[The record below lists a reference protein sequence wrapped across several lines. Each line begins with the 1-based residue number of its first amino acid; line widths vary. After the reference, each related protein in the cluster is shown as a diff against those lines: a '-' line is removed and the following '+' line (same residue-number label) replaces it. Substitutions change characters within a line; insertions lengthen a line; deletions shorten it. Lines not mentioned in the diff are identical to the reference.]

1 MWKPV
6 KRGVQGRVARFRV
19 PGGAE
24 PAPAP
29 DEAHAAAA
37 GAADRPM
44 PLAASILWKPIDAAA
59 EQGAGLL
66 PVFIAQR
73 ALAAVH
79 DHCAATRGACFG
91 LLTGDVVNCSE
102 TGASYV
108 IVESTIR
115 LPGSPEDDAK
125 AVLVQGW
132 VVAQDALRKS
142 GDLLVGWYRG
152 GGGEA
157 GLSPAEADAHRAF
170 FVQPWQVA
178 VVVGSGDPT
187 VGGVFRR
194 SAGPAWAQECL
205 PFYELIDPSSSR
217 PDGSKPTRL
226 RWDNY
231 RTEETALVT
240 SAALPVPGVSV
251 VPVPAPPP
259 PAPSVAPAWRTS
271 PQQPQ
276 VLWPEQFGGA
286 EGATAGGAWA
296 SGIRFRRAR
305 LWVAYATAGVL
316 AVAGLFRLYSALASP
331 TSPAPSQGPPEAV
344 AVTPQTRLDLAADT
358 VALAIAAFDLRA
370 QLFASRQMQC
380 PELARGLVSVEER
393 WTAYN
398 SVRRDGGAP
407 PDSARAARDRALYT
421 DVDGVERRFERSAC
435 PRP

>member
-1 MWKPV
+1 MWKRV
-6 KRGVQGRVARFRV
+6 KSGVQGRVARFRV

-24 PAPAP
+24 PVEAAS
-29 DEAHAAAA
+29 DE
-37 GAADRPM
+37 RPM
-44 PLAASILWKPIDAAA
+44 PIAASILWKPIEGAAG
-59 EQGAGLL
+59 QDAGLF
-66 PVFIAQR
+66 PVFITQR
-73 ALAAVH
+73 VLAAVH
-79 DHCAATRGACFG
+79 DHCAATPAACFG
-91 LLTGDVVNCSE
+91 LLIGDVVDSPE
-102 TGASYV
+102 TGASHV
-108 IVESTIR
+108 VVESTIR

-231 RTEETALVT
+231 RTEETALVP

-296 SGIRFRRAR
+296 SGIRVRRAR
-305 LWVAYATAGVL
+305 LWAAYATAGVL

-331 TSPAPSQGPPEAV
+331 TSPGPSQGQPEAV

-358 VALAIAAFDLRA
+358 LGLAIAAFDLRA

-380 PELARGLVSVEER
+380 PELARGLVLVEER

-398 SVRRDGGAP
+398 GVRKNSGVAL
-407 PDSARAARDRALYT
+407 DSAGTARDRALYA

>member
-6 KRGVQGRVARFRV
+6 KPGVQGRVVRFRV

-29 DEAHAAAA
+29 DEVHAAAA

-108 IVESTIR
+108 IVESTMR

-205 PFYELIDPSSSR
+205 PFYELMDPSSSR

-296 SGIRFRRAR
+296 SGIRLRRAR
-305 LWVAYATAGVL
+305 LWAAYATAGVL

-331 TSPAPSQGPPEAV
+331 TSPGPSQGPPEAV

-358 VALAIAAFDLRA
+358 LALAIAAFDLRA

-380 PELARGLVSVEER
+380 PELARGLVSVEQR

-398 SVRRDGGAP
+398 S
-407 PDSARAARDRALYT
+407 
-421 DVDGVERRFERSAC
+421 
-435 PRP
+435 

>member
-29 DEAHAAAA
+29 DEAHAAGA

-152 GGGEA
+152 GGGRP
-157 GLSPAEADAHRAF
+157 GCRPQRRMRTGRFSSNRGRLPWSWDRAIR
-170 FVQPWQVA
+170 PWAACSVA
-178 VVVGSGDPT
+178 PPVLRG
-187 VGGVFRR
+187 RR
-194 SAGPAWAQECL
+194 SA
-205 PFYELIDPSSSR
+205 FHFMSS
-217 PDGSKPTRL
+217 
-226 RWDNY
+226 
-231 RTEETALVT
+231 
-240 SAALPVPGVSV
+240 
-251 VPVPAPPP
+251 
-259 PAPSVAPAWRTS
+259 
-271 PQQPQ
+271 
-276 VLWPEQFGGA
+276 
-286 EGATAGGAWA
+286 
-296 SGIRFRRAR
+296 
-305 LWVAYATAGVL
+305 
-316 AVAGLFRLYSALASP
+316 
-331 TSPAPSQGPPEAV
+331 
-344 AVTPQTRLDLAADT
+344 
-358 VALAIAAFDLRA
+358 
-370 QLFASRQMQC
+370 
-380 PELARGLVSVEER
+380 
-393 WTAYN
+393 
-398 SVRRDGGAP
+398 
-407 PDSARAARDRALYT
+407 
-421 DVDGVERRFERSAC
+421 
-435 PRP
+435 